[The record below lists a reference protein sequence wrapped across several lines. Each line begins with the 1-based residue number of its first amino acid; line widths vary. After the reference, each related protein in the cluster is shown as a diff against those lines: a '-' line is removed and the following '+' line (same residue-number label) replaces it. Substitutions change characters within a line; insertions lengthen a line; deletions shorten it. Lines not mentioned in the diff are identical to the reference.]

1 MCRATVEALAVPAVQ
16 DRALAALAEH
26 EVDRAGH
33 PWHEGN
39 DRRLVAF
46 ADDAQCSM
54 ASIKAEIFRVGRTG
68 LAHSESIQAEE
79 HRQGGMVTVVPLG
92 GEEEGAQLSAVE
104 APTFARVDLGTPDVL
119 GRIRADPPVNVSE
132 AVVAADGRESSVN
145 GRGGQATLLAGRPP
159 QLDIGTLGLEH
170 RQPDASA
177 PLEVAAQVEA
187 VRLESPPAVAS
198 EECRC
203 RHVRFLKR
211 AVGGTHQLCGIQVH
225 CGHRSPPGRQE
236 ENEYL
241 VRAHCSRAE

>member
-1 MCRATVEALAVPAVQ
+1 MDDSQPGPLADTAYPAMCRATVEALAVPTVQ

-92 GEEEGAQLSAVE
+92 GRGRC
-104 APTFARVDLGTPDVL
+104 PTLRGRGPDLRSGGPWDA
-119 GRIRADPPVNVSE
+119 GRI
-132 AVVAADGRESSVN
+132 G
-145 GRGGQATLLAGRPP
+145 
-159 QLDIGTLGLEH
+159 
-170 RQPDASA
+170 PD
-177 PLEVAAQVEA
+177 
-187 VRLESPPAVAS
+187 
-198 EECRC
+198 
-203 RHVRFLKR
+203 
-211 AVGGTHQLCGIQVH
+211 
-225 CGHRSPPGRQE
+225 
-236 ENEYL
+236 
-241 VRAHCSRAE
+241 SR